1 MARALLPFVLV
12 ISASIAGCGGHGTA
26 AQPAPQPAPR
36 QRNTVDSQ
44 TIADAG
50 DVPIEKLLADRV
62 SGVRLGRASDGSLTV
77 TIRGMTS
84 WNTDNQPLYVIDG
97 IPVTPGPGGAL
108 SGLNPHDIEKIEVLK
123 DPANT
128 AMYGSR
134 GANGVIVIKTKKR

>member
-1 MARALLPFVLV
+1 MARALVPFILVLCAGM
-12 ISASIAGCGGHGTA
+12 SACGGHA
-26 AQPAPQPAPR
+26 AAPPTSQPAPR
-36 QRNTVDSQ
+36 QQNTVTSK

-50 DVPIEKLLADRV
+50 DESIEQLLANRV
-62 SGVRLGRASDGSLTV
+62 SGVRLGRAADGSLTV

-97 IPVTPGPGGAL
+97 VPITPGPGGAL
-108 SGLNPHDIEKIEVLK
+108 SGLNPHDIDKIEVLK

-134 GANGVIVIKTKKR
+134 GANGVIVIKTKKQ

>member
-1 MARALLPFVLV
+1 MARAVVPFILVL
-12 ISASIAGCGGHGTA
+12 SAGMSACGGHGA
-26 AQPAPQPAPR
+26 AQPTAQPAPR
-36 QRNTVDSQ
+36 QQNTVTSK

-50 DVPIEKLLADRV
+50 DESIEQLLANRV
-62 SGVRLGRASDGSLTV
+62 SGVRLGRAADGSLTV

-97 IPVTPGPGGAL
+97 VPITPGPGGAL
-108 SGLNPHDIEKIEVLK
+108 SGLNPHDIDKIEVLK

-134 GANGVIVIKTKKR
+134 GANGVIVIKTKKQ